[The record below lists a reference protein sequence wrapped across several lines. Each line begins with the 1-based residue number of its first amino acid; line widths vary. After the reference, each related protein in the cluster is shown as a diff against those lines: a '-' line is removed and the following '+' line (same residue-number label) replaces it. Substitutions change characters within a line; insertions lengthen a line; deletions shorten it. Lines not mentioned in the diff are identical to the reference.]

1 MMHFIKDEINSEVI
15 NVIKVPF
22 EIDPADILTKPLPTL
37 KFRGSLNLIGVF
49 SL

>member
-1 MMHFIKDEINSEVI
+1 MMHYIRDEINNEVI

-22 EIDPADILTKPLPTL
+22 EIDPADILTNHLPTV
-37 KFRGSLNLIGVF
+37 KFKGSLTLIGVF